1 MDNSQHILKVAP
13 KSEQVMQK
21 TLDATEILCSV
32 IVIQRVP
39 KYVEMSLNY
48 YVLKIVLKD
57 VGALQVSLD
66 RLEIVQPALKR
77 MVAKVIFDMH
87 LI

>member
-1 MDNSQHILKVAP
+1 
-13 KSEQVMQK
+13 MQK
-21 TLDATEILCSV
+21 ILDAKVTLSLV

-39 KYVEMSLNY
+39 KYVEKSLNY

-87 LI
+87 DI

>member
-1 MDNSQHILKVAP
+1 
-13 KSEQVMQK
+13 MQK

-39 KYVEMSLNY
+39 KFVEKSLNY
-48 YVLKIVLKD
+48 YVLKFVLKD
-57 VGALQVSLD
+57 VGALKASLD

-77 MVAKVIFDMH
+77 TIAKVIFDMH
-87 LI
+87 DLEWRLISYLGSLINL